1 MILDQVRFT
10 KGGNE
15 EFYKVLRKRVNG
27 YFKEN
32 NISKYANFA
41 MVLKTIAML
50 AMYLVPFVLI
60 LTVLDSTLL
69 IVLSWVLMAFGMAG
83 TGLSVMHDA
92 NHHAYSKKKWV
103 NVLVGKVILIVGG
116 SDVNWRIQH
125 NVLHHTYTNVV
136 GMDEDIDIGNLMRFS
151 PVQKKLKAH
160 RFQHIYAWFLYGMMT
175 MMWATSKDFTQ
186 FKRYREKGLLKT
198 QNVSAGGFFVNVNFI

>member
-136 GMDEDIDIGNLMRFS
+136 GMDDGANRYGWRYQ
-151 PVQKKLKAH
+151 PVLSVGLAKERTLEVSTH
-160 RFQHIYAWFLYGMMT
+160 LV
-175 MMWATSKDFTQ
+175 
-186 FKRYREKGLLKT
+186 KGGLEP
-198 QNVSAGGFFVNVNFI
+198 

>member
-83 TGLSVMHDA
+83 TGLS
-92 NHHAYSKKKWV
+92 
-103 NVLVGKVILIVGG
+103 
-116 SDVNWRIQH
+116 
-125 NVLHHTYTNVV
+125 
-136 GMDEDIDIGNLMRFS
+136 
-151 PVQKKLKAH
+151 
-160 RFQHIYAWFLYGMMT
+160 
-175 MMWATSKDFTQ
+175 
-186 FKRYREKGLLKT
+186 
-198 QNVSAGGFFVNVNFI
+198 